1 MDAQQ
6 IVITC
11 VRLSKEKPQNSIAF
25 KSEYFPTLFYTQLF
39 ISRRLIQ
46 SRYHPALLKAVIN
59 SLRCIGIYTCINYAR
74 TN

>member
-25 KSEYFPTLFYTQLF
+25 KCEYFPTLFYTQLF
-39 ISRRLIQ
+39 ISRRLI
-46 SRYHPALLKAVIN
+46 
-59 SLRCIGIYTCINYAR
+59 
-74 TN
+74 